1 MDPVKTHVRDL
12 VCNMSVDPAKARA
25 SAEHNAKMYYFCSPG
40 CAAKFKADPEKYLS
54 NVKLAAQE
62 PQLHEQMTGSHQ
74 QHPGAVKDPV
84 CGMWVDPQNARG
96 SAVYRDKKYYFCS
109 PRCEERFK
117 SEPERYLE
125 AKPSSALVQ
134 LGGIAPAKA
143 VASAKPFGP
152 STQNGGPSQAPA
164 SGKAGVTYVCPMD
177 PEVRESKPG
186 PCPKCGMALEPEAVE
201 YTCPMH
207 PEIVSDRPGN
217 CPICGMA
224 LEPRVG
230 AGVHEEDDSELRS
243 MTRRFWT
250 GVALSVPLLVLSM
263 GTMAKSG
270 PLHSM
275 AGGLSEWLQL
285 ALATPVVLWGG
296 WPFFQRGWASI
307 VNRHLNMF
315 TLIAIGTGT
324 AYIYSVIATV
334 APGMFPATFRSHNGV
349 VEVYFETS
357 AIIVTLVL
365 LGQVLE
371 LRARRQTGAAIR
383 SLLDLSPKTALRVVP
398 EAADEEIPLE
408 HIKRGDRLRVRPG
421 SRVPVDGTVEEGNS
435 AVDESMI
442 TGESI
447 PVEKSAGARVIG
459 GTVNQTGA
467 FVMRAEKLGSETL
480 LSQIVRM
487 VAEAQRSRAPIQSL
501 ADKVSG
507 YFVPAVVLVAVLT
520 FVFWAIFGPEPRLTH
535 AVINAVA
542 VLIIACPC
550 ALGLATPMAVMVGTG
565 RGAHAGVLLKNAEA
579 LETLEKVDTLVFDK
593 TGTLTEG
600 KPRVTEL
607 VATAT
612 LAEKELLRLA
622 ASLERSSEHPLAA
635 AIVREAQE
643 RGLHPSSTGSFQS
656 FTGKGVAGHVDGH
669 EVVLGNAGLLTS
681 RRIDFAPLM
690 DRANKLRQ
698 RGQTVMFVA
707 VDGRPAGLIA
717 VADPVKSTT
726 AEALRELRR
735 EGLHL
740 VMLTGDNHSTAQAIA
755 RELGIEKFEAEILP
769 EKKSQVVKELQ
780 NQGRTVA
787 MAGDGVNDAPAL
799 AQANVGIAM
808 GTGTDV
814 AMESGDITLVKGD
827 LRGIVRARNLSRAT
841 MRNIRQNLFFAFIYN
856 LLGVPIAAG
865 VLYPFFGLLLQP
877 IFAAAAMSF
886 SSVSVIGNA
895 LRLRRARL

>member
-1 MDPVKTHVRDL
+1 MDPVKTLARDP
-12 VCNMSVDPAKARA
+12 VCNMNVDPATARA
-25 SAEHNAKMYYFCSPG
+25 SAEYEGKNYYFCCAG
-40 CAAKFKADPEKYLS
+40 CAAKFNADPKRYLAG
-54 NVKLAAQE
+54 AAVPAPVSE
-62 PQLHEQMTGSHQ
+62 PHQHMTDNHQ
-74 QHPGAVKDPV
+74 QRPGTVKDPV
-84 CGMWVDPQNARG
+84 CGMWVDTEKARG
-96 SAVYRDKKYYFCS
+96 TATYKDKTYFFCS
-109 PRCEERFK
+109 PRCVEKFNA
-117 SEPERYLE
+117 EPENYL
-125 AKPSSALVQ
+125 AARPSPALVQ
-134 LGGIAPAKA
+134 LGAI
-143 VASAKPFGP
+143 ASAKPAEAP
-152 STQNGGPSQAPA
+152 ASAPVAAQIPA
-164 SGKAGVTYVCPMD
+164 SGKSGVSYVCPMD

-186 PCPKCGMALEPEAVE
+186 PCPVCGMALEAETVE

-207 PEIVSDRPGN
+207 PEIVSDRPGS

-224 LEPRVG
+224 LEPRIA

-250 GVALSVPLLVLSM
+250 GVALSIPVLILSM
-263 GTMAKSG
+263 GAMATSS
-270 PLHSM
+270 PLHGIP
-275 AGGLSEWLQL
+275 ARFSEWLQL

-296 WPFFQRGWASI
+296 WPFFQRGWNSV

-315 TLIAIGTGT
+315 TLIAVGTGT
-324 AYIYSVIATV
+324 AYVYSLVATI
-334 APGMFPATFRSHNGV
+334 APGIFPATFRGHSGI

-383 SLLDLSPKTALRVVP
+383 ALLDLNPKTALRLR
-398 EAADEEIPLE
+398 ADGSDEEISLD
-408 HIKRGDRLRVRPG
+408 HIRHGDRLRVRPG

-447 PVEKSAGARVIG
+447 PADKSVGAKVIG

-467 FVMRAEKLGSETL
+467 FIMRAEKLGSETL
-480 LSQIVRM
+480 LAQIVRM

-507 YFVPAVVLVAVLT
+507 YFVPAVILVAALT
-520 FVFWAIFGPEPRLTH
+520 FVFWAIFGPDPRLAH
-535 AVINAVA
+535 AIVNAVA

-565 RGAHAGVLLKNAEA
+565 RGAHAGVLVKNAEA
-579 LETLEKVDTLVFDK
+579 LETMEKVDTLVFDK

-600 KPRVTEL
+600 KPRLTEVLVAGNVTER
-607 VATAT
+607 
-612 LAEKELLRLA
+612 ELLRLA

-635 AIVREAQE
+635 AVVRGAQE

-656 FTGKGVAGHVDGH
+656 ITGKGVTGRVDGH
-669 EVVLGNAGLLTS
+669 EVVLGNASLLESRKIDPVPLVGAADGL
-681 RRIDFAPLM
+681 RH
-690 DRANKLRQ
+690 K
-698 RGQTVMFVA
+698 GQTVMLVA
-707 VDGRPAGLIA
+707 VDGRPAGLIG
-717 VADPVKSTT
+717 VADPIKSSTR
-726 AEALRELRR
+726 EALQALRR
-735 EGLHL
+735 EDLHL
-740 VMLTGDNHSTAQAIA
+740 VMLTGDNRVTAQAIA
-755 RELGIEKFEAEILP
+755 RELGIESFEAEILP
-769 EKKSQVVKELQ
+769 DKKSEVVKALQ
-780 NQGRTVA
+780 AKGRIVA

-814 AMESGDITLVKGD
+814 AIESGDITLVKGD
-827 LRGIVRARNLSRAT
+827 LRGIVRARNLSRAS

-877 IFAAAAMSF
+877 VFAAAAMSF
-886 SSVSVIGNA
+886 SSVSVIANA
-895 LRLRRARL
+895 LRLRRAKL